1 MDNTLRHGEKATGVS
16 VLCRNSDLDDSLII
30 TWKDDGVGVLEESKE
45 MIFKRS
51 CGKNTG
57 FGLFL
62 SREILSLTGI
72 EIRENGI
79 PGEGASFEIT
89 VPESSWQKVRADS

>member
-1 MDNTLRHGEKATGVS
+1 
-16 VLCRNSDLDDSLII
+16 
-30 TWKDDGVGVLEESKE
+30 